1 MHLFSK
7 LLIYGAKENYSHFFP
22 PLPSPKTFKKF

>member
-7 LLIYGAKENYSHFFP
+7 LLIYGAKKMIIPIFLLSQAPYI
-22 PLPSPKTFKKF
+22 FKKI

>member
-7 LLIYGAKENYSHFFP
+7 FLIYGAKENDYPHFFS
-22 PLPSPKTFKKF
+22 PLPSPLNI

>member
-7 LLIYGAKENYSHFFP
+7 LLIYGAKKPINPIFLFSQAPYI
-22 PLPSPKTFKKF
+22 FKKI